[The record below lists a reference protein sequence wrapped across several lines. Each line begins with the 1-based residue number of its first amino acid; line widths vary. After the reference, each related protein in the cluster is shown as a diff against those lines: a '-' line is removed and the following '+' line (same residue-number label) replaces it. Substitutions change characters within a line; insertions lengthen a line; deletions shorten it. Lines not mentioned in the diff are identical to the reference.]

1 MKSYT
6 KQELEEAIKA
16 ITSTISKI
24 EKVSEKDTLGAS
36 QKTLIERRL
45 KAFRIALALIE
56 AKIKEIE

>member
-45 KAFRIALALIE
+45 KAFQIALELIE
-56 AKIKEIE
+56 AKLKEIE